1 MSEFR
6 NRMLQHV
13 EHVSN
18 VGSHCDTEETTK
30 QALIL
35 PVLDILGFNPYD
47 PTKVKAE
54 FAADFPGVKANE
66 RVDYAL
72 FCNGVPVMFI
82 EAKSFKENL
91 NNHAPQLSR
100 YFNATPEVTIGAITN
115 GREWRFFTDLVDK
128 NVMDKDPF
136 LSVDFS
142 RLNDNDVSQLGRF
155 RHDRF
160 QPEALRTLAEESVF
174 LAAFKS
180 VVKKSVLE
188 CDADFVRYVAGKSTI
203 QRTLT
208 AKFMESITP
217 IIKLAVAQTMSDMVV
232 SSLSAPTL
240 EATSVEP
247 SPPLSDGEESDAV
260 DPGNSKIVTTAAERR
275 ICSIAQEL
283 LPGEPLSSKD
293 TESYFSVLYQNKSNR
308 WLLRFYA
315 DKKRPTVQFIMD
327 LTDQHLAEV
336 RRAGLEVGSGNQI
349 VIEKPDNLMRIAGL
363 LFDSLSYCQ
372 NDENFKTKKA

>member
-1 MSEFR
+1 MSDFR

-13 EHVSN
+13 EHVAN
-18 VGSHCDTEETTK
+18 VGPHCDSEETTK

-35 PVLDILGFNPYD
+35 PVLDILGFSPYD
-47 PTKVKAE
+47 PMRVKAE
-54 FAADFPGVKANE
+54 FAADFPGAKANE

-82 EAKSFKENL
+82 EAKSFRENL

-142 RLNDNDVSQLGRF
+142 HLVDMDVGQLGRF

-174 LAAFKS
+174 LAAFKE

-217 IIKLAVAQTMSDMVV
+217 IVKQAVAQTMSDMVV
-232 SSLSAPTL
+232 SSLSAPV
-240 EATSVEP
+240 AAPVP
-247 SPPLSDGEESDAV
+247 ADPPPADDENRDVV
-260 DPGNSKIVTTAAERR
+260 DPANPKVVTTAMERKLLG
-275 ICSIAQEL
+275 IVQDL
-283 LPGEPLSSKD
+283 LPDEPLHGKD
-293 TESYFSVLYQNKSNR
+293 TESYFTVLYQNKVNR
-308 WLLRFYA
+308 WLLRYCG
-315 DKKRPTVQFIMD
+315 DKKRPSVQFIVD
-327 LTDQHLAEV
+327 LSPQQRHEIQ
-336 RRAGLEVGSGNQI
+336 RAGLEIGAGNQ
-349 VIEKPDNLMRIAGL
+349 VMLDKPEHIMRIPGL
-363 LFDSLSYCQ
+363 LFDALAFCK
-372 NDENFKTKKA
+372 NDENFKLKKA